1 MILRKKAGA
10 KNKPC
15 EAVVADGE
23 VFEILTPSNK
33 GRPVSPGIYGR
44 FRTQLSRSKS
54 QSLILIPP
62 LKIRPSVCV

>member
-23 VFEILTPSNK
+23 VFEIPAPSNK
-33 GRPVSPGIYGR
+33 GCPVSSGIYGR
-44 FRTQLSRSKS
+44 FRMQLSFRY
-54 QSLILIPP
+54 
-62 LKIRPSVCV
+62 LKT